1 MTIQLDAAGR
11 IIKAKKPRKPTT
23 RKARKGAAEK
33 RIFPKYHE
41 GMTTRAY
48 IAAYHAANASI
59 IMLTEVNYSCN

>member
-1 MTIQLDAAGR
+1 MTITIDAAGR

-23 RKARKGAAEK
+23 RKTRRGAAEK
-33 RIFPKYHE
+33 RIYPKWSE

-59 IMLTEVNYSCN
+59 IMLTEVDYSCQ

>member
-1 MTIQLDAAGR
+1 MTITIDAAGR
-11 IIKAKKPRKPTT
+11 IVKAKKPRKATT

-33 RIFPKYHE
+33 RIFPKWYE

-59 IMLTEVNYSCN
+59 TMLTEVDYSCA